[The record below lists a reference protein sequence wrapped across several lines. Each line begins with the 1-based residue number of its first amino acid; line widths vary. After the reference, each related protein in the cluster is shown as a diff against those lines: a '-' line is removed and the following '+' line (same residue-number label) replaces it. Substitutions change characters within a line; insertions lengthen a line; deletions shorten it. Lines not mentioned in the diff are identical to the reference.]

1 MWTFV
6 PPIPTEL
13 SKHGQTVGQT
23 KLCRKSDVFTQ
34 IQKRQLGINQRSS
47 LAKFIVTLFIKYN
60 RDAHWCVS
68 SPQNGSVEQSTKN
81 KYVLLPRQDGITL
94 PRKILLARFSHDK
107 LKQITNQ
114 NVSVICHLI
123 TVFKIVYSH

>member
-68 SPQNGSVEQSTKN
+68 SPQNGSVEQSTKSSMFSSPDRTE
-81 KYVLLPRQDGITL
+81 LPYHGRFCL
-94 PRKILLARFSHDK
+94 PGSRTT
-107 LKQITNQ
+107 KQITNQ